1 MEIPEQVKGKAM
13 ANIDKTQELLKKN
26 YDARQQ
32 PLVFKEG
39 DIAMLNNM
47 RNYARK
53 GGKLGNSWSGPR
65 ILSAASDR
73 KECTSSKTKK
83 ERC

>member
-32 PLVFKEG
+32 PLVFKES

-47 RNYARK
+47 RNYA
-53 GGKLGNSWSGPR
+53 
-65 ILSAASDR
+65 DR
-73 KECTSSKTKK
+73 KSVV
-83 ERC
+83 